1 MSDPMVDNVVEEN
14 DNTVTI
20 LLTLVLGGLLL
31 FLVGNTV
38 LYYWAQGQKVPAPK
52 KKVGAKKMK
61 REKLKM
67 GISAPGE

>member
-1 MSDPMVDNVVEEN
+1 MSDPMVEVVDEN

-31 FLVGNTV
+31 FIVGNTV
-38 LYYWAQGQKVPAPK
+38 LWYWAQGQKVPAPK

-67 GISAPGE
+67 GMAPAGE